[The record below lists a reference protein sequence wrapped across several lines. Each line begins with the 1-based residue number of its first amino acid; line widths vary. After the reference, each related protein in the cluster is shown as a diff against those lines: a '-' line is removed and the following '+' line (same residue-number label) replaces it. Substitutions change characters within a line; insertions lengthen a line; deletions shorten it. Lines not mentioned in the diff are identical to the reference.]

1 MIGETGAGKSSL
13 LRTFVNA
20 LTDSPDIKDIYRVSP
35 LQSNE
40 SATQRVEQN
49 MKPLRCHLIK
59 IT

>member
-20 LTDSPDIKDIYRVSP
+20 LIDSPDIKDIYRVSP
-35 LQSNE
+35 LQSKE

-49 MKPLRCHLIK
+49 MKPLRCH
-59 IT
+59 

>member
-20 LTDSPDIKDIYRVSP
+20 LIDSPDIKDIYRVSP

-49 MKPLRCHLIK
+49 MKPLRCH
-59 IT
+59 